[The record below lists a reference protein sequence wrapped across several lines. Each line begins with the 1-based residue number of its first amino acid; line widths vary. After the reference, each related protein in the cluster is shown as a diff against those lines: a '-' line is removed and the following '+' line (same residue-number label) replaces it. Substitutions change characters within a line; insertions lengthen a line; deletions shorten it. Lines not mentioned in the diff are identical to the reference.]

1 MIILLTVQ
9 LLVPFSH
16 DKIQKIYHSVTHALR
31 LNKKSLFRRSKEV
44 PATKRKMNTK
54 TAHAALFE
62 FEKIPS
68 GIKGLDDIT
77 RGGLPKGRPSLV
89 SGGPGCGKT
98 LFAMEFIARGITEYG
113 DPGVFIAFEEK
124 TDDLKKNFSSMGF
137 DLDDLVNRKKL
148 VLDHI
153 TVERSEIEETG
164 EYDLEG
170 LFIRLGSMI
179 DEIGARR
186 VAIDTLEALFSGFA
200 NEAILRS
207 ELRRLFLWLKDRGV
221 TAVVTGERGDRT
233 ITKYGLEEYV
243 ADCVITLDHRVTNQI
258 ATRRLRIVKYRG
270 SIHGTDEYPFLIS
283 NDGISVLPITSMSL
297 SHIASDERIS
307 SGIPRL
313 DTMLGSNGFYRGSSI
328 LVSGQAGTGKTSI
341 SATFVDAACRRN
353 EKCLF
358 FIFEESESQLIRNM
372 KSIGMD
378 LEPWVKKGM
387 LKFHA
392 VRPTAYSLE
401 MHLSMMLKLIN
412 EFKPAM
418 LAVDPISNL
427 YPIGDDIQVR
437 SMLMRLIDYAKS
449 LQITGLFTNLS
460 NDAETGMY
468 SLEPTELHVSSLMDV
483 WLILKNVEGN
493 GERNRIFSIIKA
505 RGMAHSNQ
513 LREFVLS
520 DRGIQLLDLYKGTEG
535 VLFGSARMAQ
545 ESREAGERIRRNEE
559 ITRKKRELEDKK
571 TLMENEISLIR
582 AKFAREEDE
591 IKVLI
596 GQDVSRRKAS
606 ENVMKE
612 MAVQRKADK

>member
-1 MIILLTVQ
+1 M
-9 LLVPFSH
+9 
-16 DKIQKIYHSVTHALR
+16 
-31 LNKKSLFRRSKEV
+31 NKKTAAA
-44 PATKRKMNTK
+44 AT
-54 TAHAALFE
+54 FE

-77 RGGLPKGRPSLV
+77 SGGLPKGRPSLV

-124 TDDLKKNFSSMGF
+124 IDDLKKNFKSMGF
-137 DLDDLVNRKKL
+137 NLDDLVRRKRL

-179 DEIGARR
+179 DEVGAKR

-283 NDGISVLPITSMSL
+283 SDGISVLPITSMSL
-297 SHIASDERIS
+297 IHTASSERIS
-307 SGIPRL
+307 TGIPRL
-313 DTMLGSNGFYRGSSI
+313 DTMLGAKGFYRGSSI

-378 LEPWVKKGM
+378 LEPWVKKGI
-387 LKFHA
+387 LTFHA

-401 MHLSMMLKLIN
+401 MHLSMMLKLID
-412 EFKPAM
+412 EFKPDV

-460 NDAETGMY
+460 NDAETGAY
-468 SLEPTELHVSSLMDV
+468 SLEPTEMHVSSLMDV

-513 LREFVLS
+513 LREFILS
-520 DRGIQLLDLYKGTEG
+520 DEGIQLLDLYKGTEG

-545 ESREAGERIRRNEE
+545 ESREAGEWLRRNEE
-559 ITRKKRELEDKK
+559 TERKKRELEDKK
-571 TLMENEISLIR
+571 RVMENKIALLK

-591 IKVLI
+591 IKVII
-596 GQDVSRRKAS
+596 GQDVSREKTAA
-606 ENVMKE
+606 NVMKE
-612 MAVQRKADK
+612 IAVQRKVDK

>member
-1 MIILLTVQ
+1 
-9 LLVPFSH
+9 
-16 DKIQKIYHSVTHALR
+16 
-31 LNKKSLFRRSKEV
+31 
-44 PATKRKMNTK
+44 
-54 TAHAALFE
+54 
-62 FEKIPS
+62 
-68 GIKGLDDIT
+68 
-77 RGGLPKGRPSLV
+77 
-89 SGGPGCGKT
+89 
-98 LFAMEFIARGITEYG
+98 MEFIVRGITDHHE
-113 DPGVFIAFEEK
+113 PGVFIAFEEK
-124 TDDLKKNFSSMGF
+124 IDDLKKNFKSMGF
-137 DLDDLVNRKKL
+137 DLDELVRRKKL

-153 TVERSEIEETG
+153 TIDRSEIEETG

-170 LFIRLGSMI
+170 LFIRLGAMI
-179 DEIGARR
+179 DEVGAKR

-243 ADCVITLDHRVTNQI
+243 ADCVITLDHRLMNQI

-283 NDGISVLPITSMSL
+283 SDGISVLPITSMSL
-297 SHIASDERIS
+297 THKASEERIS

-313 DTMLGSNGFYRGSSI
+313 DTMLGGKGFYRGSSI

-341 SATFVDAACRRN
+341 AATFIDAACRRN

-358 FIFEESESQLIRNM
+358 FIFEESESQLMRNM
-372 KSIGMD
+372 LSIGIN
-378 LEPWVKKGM
+378 LEPWVKKGL

-401 MHLSMMLKLIN
+401 MHLSVMLKLIG
-412 EFKPAM
+412 EFKPRVV
-418 LAVDPISNL
+418 AVDPISNL

-437 SMLMRLIDYAKS
+437 SMLMRLIDFAKS

-460 NDAETGMY
+460 NDVNVGAFAV
-468 SLEPTELHVSSLMDV
+468 EPTEMHVSSLMDA

-493 GERNRIFSIIKA
+493 GERNRAFSIIKS

-520 DRGIQLLDLYKGTEG
+520 DKGIQLLDVYKGSEG
-535 VLFGSARMAQ
+535 VFFGSARMAQ
-545 ESREAGERIRRNEE
+545 ESGEIDSRLRKNEE
-559 ITRKKRELEDKK
+559 IERKKREIASKRK
-571 TLMENEISLIR
+571 LMEIEIEML
-582 AKFAREEDE
+582 KEKYAREEVDMK
-591 IKVLI
+591 ILI
-596 GQDVSRRKAS
+596 GQDISREKA
-606 ENVMKE
+606 EAKTTKE
-612 MAVQRKADK
+612 IATQRQVDR

>member
-1 MIILLTVQ
+1 M
-9 LLVPFSH
+9 
-16 DKIQKIYHSVTHALR
+16 
-31 LNKKSLFRRSKEV
+31 
-44 PATKRKMNTK
+44 PAAT
-54 TAHAALFE
+54 FE

-77 RGGLPKGRPSLV
+77 SGGLPKGRPSLV

-98 LFAMEFIARGITEYG
+98 LFAMEFIARGITDYG

-124 TDDLKKNFSSMGF
+124 TDDLKKNFKSMGF
-137 DLDDLVNRKKL
+137 DLDDLVHRKKL

-153 TVERSEIEETG
+153 AIDRSEIEETG

-179 DEIGARR
+179 DEVGAKR

-270 SIHGTDEYPFLIS
+270 SVHGTDEYPFLIS
-283 NDGISVLPITSMSL
+283 SDGISVLPITSMSL
-297 SHIASDERIS
+297 THTASDERIS
-307 SGIPRL
+307 TGIPRL
-313 DTMLGSNGFYRGSSI
+313 DTMLGAKGFYRGSSI
-328 LVSGQAGTGKTSI
+328 LVSGHAGTGKTSI
-341 SATFVDAACRRN
+341 AATFIDAACRRN

-358 FIFEESESQLIRNM
+358 FIFEESESQLLRNM
-372 KSIGMD
+372 KSIGID
-378 LEPWVKKGM
+378 LGPWVKKG
-387 LKFHA
+387 LLTFHA

-401 MHLSMMLKLIN
+401 MHLSMMLKLID
-412 EFKPAM
+412 EFNPRV

-449 LQITGLFTNLS
+449 IHITGLFTNLS
-460 NDAETGMY
+460 NDAETGTY
-468 SLEPTELHVSSLMDV
+468 SIEPTEMHVSSLMDV
-483 WLILKNVEGN
+483 WLILKNIEGN
-493 GERNRIFSIIKA
+493 GERNRVFSIIKA

-520 DRGIQLLDLYKGTEG
+520 DKGIQLLDLYQGTEG
-535 VLFGSARMAQ
+535 VLFGSARIAQ
-545 ESREAGERIRRNEE
+545 ESREAGERLRRDEE
-559 ITRKKRELEDKK
+559 IRRKKRELDGRK
-571 TLMENEISLIR
+571 TVMESEIALLK
-582 AKFAREEDE
+582 AKYAREEDE
-591 IKVLI
+591 IRVLI
-596 GQDVSRRKAS
+596 GQDVSREKAAA
-606 ENVMKE
+606 NAMKE
-612 MAVQRKADK
+612 IAGQRKVDK

>member
-1 MIILLTVQ
+1 
-9 LLVPFSH
+9 
-16 DKIQKIYHSVTHALR
+16 
-31 LNKKSLFRRSKEV
+31 
-44 PATKRKMNTK
+44 
-54 TAHAALFE
+54 
-62 FEKIPS
+62 
-68 GIKGLDDIT
+68 
-77 RGGLPKGRPSLV
+77 V

-98 LFAMEFIARGITEYG
+98 LFAMEFIVRGIVDYKE
-113 DPGVFIAFEEK
+113 PGVFIAFEEK
-124 TDDLKKNFSSMGF
+124 IDDLKMNFKSMGF
-137 DLDDLVNRKKL
+137 DLDNLVRQKKL

-153 TVERSEIEETG
+153 TIDRSEIEETG

-179 DEIGARR
+179 DEIGAKR

-243 ADCVITLDHRVTNQI
+243 ADCVITLDHRLMNQI

-283 NDGISVLPITSMSL
+283 SDGISVLPITSMSL
-297 SHIASDERIS
+297 NHVASGKRIS
-307 SGIPRL
+307 TGIPRL
-313 DTMLGSNGFYRGSSI
+313 DTMLGGKGYYCGSSI

-341 SATFVDAACRRN
+341 AATFVDAACRRR

-358 FIFEESESQLIRNM
+358 FIFEESESQLLRNM
-372 KSIGMD
+372 KSIGIN
-378 LEPWVKKGM
+378 LEPWVKSGL

-401 MHLSMMLKLIN
+401 MHLSVMLKLIG
-412 EFKPAM
+412 EFKPTV

-437 SMLMRLIDYAKS
+437 SMLMRLIDFAKA

-460 NDAETGMY
+460 NDQNPGAYMIEA
-468 SLEPTELHVSSLMDV
+468 TEMHVSSLMDA

-493 GERNRIFSIIKA
+493 GERNRAFSIIKS

-520 DRGIQLLDLYKGTEG
+520 DTGIQLLDVYKGSEG

-545 ESREAGERIRRNEE
+545 KSEE
-559 ITRKKRELEDKK
+559 IDNRTRKTEEIERKKRELESRRK
-571 TLMENEISLIR
+571 LMENEIAILR
-582 AKFAREEDE
+582 EKYEREEE
-591 IKVLI
+591 EMKILI
-596 GQDVSRRKAS
+596 GQDISREKAAEKS
-606 ENVMKE
+606 TKE
-612 MAVQRKADK
+612 IATQRQVDSKPGTGRM